1 MNLPLPYLLQP
12 ENICYFDDNFFYI
25 GNRKTFPKVKEFY
38 KCNNCLEISIALGE
52 MITQGGGPLQVALT
66 SFRYIARLMDRNII
80 PFSYIAL
87 EENINLI
94 KNARKTNTTM
104 SRCINEIL
112 QEYNSKMKNEYY
124 SLCDFIIDINNTI
137 DKKEKEFD
145 DMYNNM
151 GKYGASLIKDNDTI
165 LTTCFAEHSFLL
177 SLFYAKEMGKRIKV
191 LVNETR
197 PYFQGTRLTAPSIYE
212 MNIDVEI
219 ISDAMGSFFMQ
230 RGEINQYMSAADLV
244 CMDGTVVN
252 KIGTNQN
259 AICANYYNI
268 DYTAFAMS
276 PDKNKN
282 SFEDITIEYRDSKEL
297 LEINGEI
304 IGDNRINALYPA
316 FDIIESKLVTNIVTN
331 KGIFK
336 PNEIKGVYRWTQL

>member
-1 MNLPLPYLLQP
+1 MDLTLPYLLRP
-12 ENICYFDDNFFYI
+12 ENICHFDDNFFYI
-25 GNRKTFPKVKEFY
+25 GNRKKFPKEKEFY
-38 KCNNCLEISIALGE
+38 KCSNCNEISIALKD
-52 MITQGGGPLQVALT
+52 MITQGGGPLQVSLT

-80 PFSYIAL
+80 PFNYNAL
-87 EENINLI
+87 EKNINLI

-104 SRCINEIL
+104 SRCTNNIL
-112 QEYNSKMKNEYY
+112 KEYKAKMNNQFYT
-124 SLCDFIIDINNTI
+124 LCNFIVDINNTI
-137 DKKEKEFD
+137 DQKEKEFND
-145 DMYNNM
+145 IYYNM
-151 GKYGASLIKDNDTI
+151 GKLGASLICDNDTI
-165 LTTCFAEHSFLL
+165 LTTCFAEHTFLL
-177 SLFYAKEMGKRIKV
+177 SLYFAKEMGKRVKV

-212 MNIDVEI
+212 FGIKVEI

-268 DYTAFAMS
+268 PYTAFAIS
-276 PDKNKN
+276 PDNTKN
-282 SFEDITIEYRDSKEL
+282 SIKDIIIEYRDSREL

-304 IGDNRINALYPA
+304 IGDIKIGAIYPA
-316 FDIIESKLVTNIVTN
+316 FDVIESKLVTNIVTN
-331 KGIFK
+331 KGIYK
-336 PNEIKGVYRWTQL
+336 PHEIKGVFKWMQ